1 MTDTDTPIS
10 PPMAGLSAH
19 MAAAPGA
26 PLPGAVSAKTKHH
39 ILDTLAA
46 MVSGA
51 RLKPGRLAIDYVRG
65 LGGTKEALVPAT
77 GIVTAARNAALAG
90 GMCAHAD
97 ETDDSHPGAFFH
109 PGCAIV
115 PAALAM
121 AERAN
126 APGEAL
132 IRAVA
137 LGYDVGARINLALG
151 VERFYGENNF
161 STHSFGALFGAA
173 AAAGAI
179 AGLDGRQCRWMLSYT
194 AQQASGIGCWARDSE
209 HIEKAFDFGGMGAE
223 HGVAAATMVEA
234 GMTGL
239 DDVFSGP
246 RNFFAAFGGEPARLT
261 EGLGEVFEIMNAN
274 IKKWS
279 VGSPCQAL
287 LDCLEAMMAEHG
299 LEAGAVSAIEARVPE
314 IEAHIVDNR
323 EMPDICLQH
332 LMATLLIDGGLSF
345 QSTHDYARMEDPEV
359 RALRDRIT
367 LVPDPA
373 LVRRAGAVRVE
384 SHGGGTLDHAVTH
397 VRGTKANP
405 MTEGEVAAKA
415 LELMAPVLGEDR
427 TGELI
432 EQILALETLSD
443 CRDLRPLLR
452 A

>member
-1 MTDTDTPIS
+1 MTETATQIS

-19 MAAAPGA
+19 MAAAPVT
-26 PLPGAVSAKTKHH
+26 PLPEDVAAKTRHH
-39 ILDTLAA
+39 ILDSLAA
-46 MVSGA
+46 MVSGSE
-51 RLKPGRLAIDYVRG
+51 LKPGQLAIEYVRA
-65 LGGTKEALVPAT
+65 LGGAEEACVP
-77 GIVTAARNAALAG
+77 GSDIVTAARNAALAG

-115 PAALAM
+115 PASLAM
-121 AERAN
+121 AERAG

-132 IRAVA
+132 IRAVT
-137 LGYDVGARINLALG
+137 LGYDVGARVNLALG

-179 AGLDGRQCRWMLSYT
+179 AGLDARQCRWMLSYT
-194 AQQASGIGCWARDSE
+194 AQQASGLGCWARDSE
-209 HIEKAFDFGGMGAE
+209 HIEKAYDFGGMGAE
-223 HGVAAATMVEA
+223 HGVAAACMVEA

-261 EGLGEVFEIMNAN
+261 EGLGEVSEIMNAN

-287 LDCLEAMMAEHG
+287 LDCVEVMMAESG
-299 LEAGAVSAIEARVPE
+299 LTADAVSAIEARVPE
-314 IEAHIVDNR
+314 VEAHIVDNR

-332 LMATLLIDGGLSF
+332 LIAMLLIDGALTF
-345 QSTHDYARMEDPEV
+345 QSTHDYARMADTEV
-359 RALRDRIT
+359 RAVRDEIT

-373 LVRRAGAVRVE
+373 LARRAGAVRVE
-384 SHGGGTLDHAVTH
+384 TRDGGTLDHAVTH
-397 VRGTKANP
+397 VRGTAANP
-405 MTEGEVAAKA
+405 MTEREVAAKA
-415 LELMAPVLGEDR
+415 QDLMAPVLGGDR

-432 EQILALETLSD
+432 EKILALETVTD
-443 CRDLRPLLR
+443 CRQLRPLLS